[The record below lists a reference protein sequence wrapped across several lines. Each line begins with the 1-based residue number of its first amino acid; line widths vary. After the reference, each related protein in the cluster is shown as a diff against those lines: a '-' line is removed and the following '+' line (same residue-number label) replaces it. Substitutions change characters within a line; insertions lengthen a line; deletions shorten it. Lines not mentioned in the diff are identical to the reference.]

1 MGRVDEDG
9 LLLATP
15 SSLVWSVGWQKLG
28 DEGSRREWAVEKSG
42 VDEVPTTRIL
52 LQHHLLRWGLALFD
66 SFLVVI
72 LQVVNVVYRDS
83 CRNSSQ

>member
-15 SSLVWSVGWQKLG
+15 SGLVWSVGWQRPG
-28 DEGSRREWAVEKSG
+28 DEGSRREWAVKKSG
-42 VDEVPTTRIL
+42 VDEVLTTRIR
-52 LQHHLLRWGLALFD
+52 LQHHLLRWGIALGD

-72 LQVVNVVYRDS
+72 LMHVMNVVYRDS
-83 CRNSSQ
+83 CNSSQ